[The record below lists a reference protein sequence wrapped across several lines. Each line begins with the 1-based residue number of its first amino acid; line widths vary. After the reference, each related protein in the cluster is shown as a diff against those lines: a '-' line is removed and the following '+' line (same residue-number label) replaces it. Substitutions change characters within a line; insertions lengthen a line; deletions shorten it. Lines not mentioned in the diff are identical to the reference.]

1 MRATVR
7 ATPWALA
14 ARHAMMFASS
24 ELLAAIS
31 RSDFRI
37 PASESSLGL
46 APLPWITRT
55 SSCSVARSTSASLCS
70 MRTTSWP
77 SCESNL
83 AVLYPTSPAP
93 MITVRTP
100 LLPPPRMEEIGPV
113 QVLFGPSNH
122 DNVSLAQHGVRPRD
136 GPRLTLGLDGQ
147 DRQAA
152 LPREVQVGQALAL
165 PLPRNLSLDQGF
177 LFAEVD
183 VVHNAGGSHSA
194 GNLSPHVLLRFDD
207 PVGPDPFEYAGVKLC
222 AGASYDEGH
231 SHLLK
236 VRCRQNASLHVFPDH
251 HSRAVEL
258 TDVEVAQNQFVSGV
272 RGDEVRLGV
281 LAGEILDQVL
291 VCVDP

>member
-136 GPRLTLGLDGQ
+136 GPRLTL
-147 DRQAA
+147 
-152 LPREVQVGQALAL
+152 

-207 PVGPDPFEYAGVKLC
+207 PVGPD
-222 AGASYDEGH
+222 
-231 SHLLK
+231 
-236 VRCRQNASLHVFPDH
+236 
-251 HSRAVEL
+251 
-258 TDVEVAQNQFVSGV
+258 
-272 RGDEVRLGV
+272 
-281 LAGEILDQVL
+281 
-291 VCVDP
+291 